1 MSSKVTAAEALRR
14 VLPLLVVVVVEVTPV
29 FCEFSCSNC
38 RLRLR
43 LPTKAAAALG
53 LR

>member
-14 VLPLLVVVVVEVTPV
+14 VLPLLVVVVEVTPV
-29 FCEFSCSNC
+29 SCEFSCSNC